1 MHEVYISVSSST
13 KIIILI
19 QCKSLETYDA
29 YKKARN
35 SLISISFLWQ
45 SFKRKHKNVTHCH
58 DSVLLKNTPITYIFM
73 RNFKEHKFVRVWP
86 KKYTF
91 FFIIIYFFWTFTNLK
106 ETRKTLNFCYLS
118 SVLGVFLFLSFI
130 YKEKSSEAKIGNDK

>member
-35 SLISISFLWQ
+35 SLIFISFLWQ

-91 FFIIIYFFWTFTNLK
+91 FLSLFIFFELSLTLK
-106 ETRKTLNFCYLS
+106 KREKPQTSGICLLCL
-118 SVLGVFLFLSFI
+118 VFFFFFLLFIKRSRQ
-130 YKEKSSEAKIGNDK
+130 KQR